1 MPILI
6 DGHNLIAQMPDIHL
20 GDADDEEQ
28 LLAKLRQYRARKKQ
42 AVTVVFDPGS
52 VYQPGSK
59 YKQGGLTIQYAP
71 HGRTADQIIINRLYL
86 AANPKQI
93 LVVSSDRAIQR
104 VAREV
109 GARIM
114 TAAEFATKLAA
125 PAPAPTD
132 EAVEDVA
139 LSPEEVE
146 AWLKLFTKKNPG
158 KRQS

>member
-1 MPILI
+1 L
-6 DGHNLIAQMPDIHL
+6 
-20 GDADDEEQ
+20 
-28 LLAKLRQYRARKKQ
+28 
-42 AVTVVFDPGS
+42 TV
-52 VYQPGSK
+52 
-59 YKQGGLTIQYAP
+59 QYAP

-146 AWLKLFTKKNPG
+146 AWLKLFTKKNAG